1 MAKKS
6 VAQALV
12 EELEAKYQAVKHGE
26 AEILHNSIVAAIGE
40 HRPDAQTL
48 LFVLEMVKFETL
60 TSKFSELFMQGGR
73 APMDIKSGGEK

>member
-6 VAQALV
+6 LAQALV
-12 EELEAKYQAVKHGE
+12 DELETKYQASKRAE
-26 AEILHNSIVAAIGE
+26 AELLHNSIVATIAE

-73 APMDIKSGGEK
+73 PPMDIKPGG